1 MIYIFTNWDYANQI
15 NDLIK
20 EYYNLPWF
28 IRLDIHVIRYKVQ
41 PGSVSW
47 VCICCYFVALSP
59 NPSDE
64 AHPTGALTP
73 TPGAITQVSPILGL
87 PQNHGVPQETA
98 QRGPEMPESVRDGEQ
113 RPVVYPV

>member
-28 IRLDIHVIRYKVQ
+28 IRRDIHVIRYKVQ

-64 AHPTGALTP
+64 AHPTGALTS
-73 TPGAITQVSPILGL
+73 TPGAVAQVSPILGL